1 MYKLILRSQE
11 KNINYLNQVKWKV
24 GTYYRPTIESTDDIM
39 NSVVTNSYVPKTYA
53 RIVLVGITEA
63 IENYLLNGHRIQL

>member
-1 MYKLILRSQE
+1 M
-11 KNINYLNQVKWKV
+11 

-53 RIVLVGITEA
+53 RIALVGITEA